1 VESEWG
7 IRRLNIHFLIAPS
20 SIPAAE
26 HQSYI
31 EFVTPDGK
39 TQVQTYQGN
48 LQMKKTLEG
57 WTGASKAIIIYLNGH
72 GYKYYYEWRE

>member
-1 VESEWG
+1 
-7 IRRLNIHFLIAPS
+7 
-20 SIPAAE
+20 
-26 HQSYI
+26 
-31 EFVTPDGK
+31 
-39 TQVQTYQGN
+39 VQTYQGN